1 MRKANKIRYIILAF
15 LLGIISV
22 MFGGGGIASADI
34 NRSYSNVADD
44 LRKDGNFNAWEYPAK
59 ATDYSLQVI
68 QIAESAA
75 GELFVYVYQPS
86 GAVADLRATCINMTL
101 SEEVNGTDLYN
112 LKYLNSSGVF
122 YKYIA
127 EGVKVSSAA
136 ERLYNITSI
145 YREWNEDYDK
155 GTGNDN
161 TIDEV
166 VFEVGKLFKV
176 TTKDGKLVY
185 ENTQTEVIT
194 VTDKYVGLLRY
205 TDSILF
211 GVESNCDS
219 HFIAFST
226 DKKIEDLKKT
236 KISFIQQRYRYSY
249 LSNETTKIG
258 EEKKTTVEITEDEI
272 VSTEIFSFFPKVH
285 LWERIQTCTK
295 FVGSESISDLIKPYL
310 IGKQWVLRFYETEYS
325 RNYGAGGG
333 TDTYTRITGTTI
345 LELTFETAGKVYNL
359 GVVDNKQSGSGKP
372 VNVPNLEWW
381 QILLIVIF
389 CVLILSLVL
398 KLLSLVAPVFGVILQ
413 GLIFLIT
420 SPFRLVIWIVNKI
433 KGD

>member
-44 LRKDGNFNAWEYPAK
+44 LRKDDNFNAWEYPAK

-86 GAVADLRATCINMTL
+86 GKVADLRATSVNMSLT
-101 SEEVNGTDLYN
+101 EDATATKLYA

-122 YKYIA
+122 YKYLA
-127 EGVKVSSAA
+127 EGVKVGTAG
-136 ERLYNITSI
+136 ERYYNITSI
-145 YREWNEDYDK
+145 YREWNADYDK
-155 GTGNDN
+155 DTGNDN

-166 VFEVGKLFKV
+166 VFKVGQLCRV
-176 TTKDGKLVY
+176 TTANGKLVY
-185 ENTQTEVIT
+185 ENTKTDIIT

-226 DKKIEDLKKT
+226 DKKIEDLKKARV
-236 KISFIQQRYRYSY
+236 SFVQQRYRYSY
-249 LSNETTKIG
+249 SSYETTKIG
-258 EEKKTTVEITEDEI
+258 EEKETTVDITEDEI

-285 LWERIQTCTK
+285 LWERIQTCNK

-345 LELTFETAGKVYNL
+345 LELTFETAGKVYDL
-359 GVVDNKQSGSGKP
+359 GVVDNKQSGSGRP
-372 VNVPNLEWW
+372 VNVASLEWW

>member
-1 MRKANKIRYIILAF
+1 MRKANRIQYIIVAF
-15 LLGIISV
+15 LLGILSL
-22 MFGGGGIASADI
+22 MFGGGGVASADI
-34 NRSYSNVADD
+34 NQSYSNVAED
-44 LRKDGNFNAWEYPAK
+44 LQKDKNFNAWEYPAN
-59 ATDYSLQVI
+59 ATDYSLSVI

-86 GAVADLRATCINMTL
+86 GKVADLRATSVNMSLT
-101 SEEVNGTDLYN
+101 ED
-112 LKYLNSSGVF
+112 
-122 YKYIA
+122 
-127 EGVKVSSAA
+127 VKVGTAG
-136 ERLYNITSI
+136 ERYYNITSI
-145 YREWNEDYDK
+145 YREWNADYDK
-155 GTGNDN
+155 DTGNDN

-166 VFEVGKLFKV
+166 VFKVGQLWRV
-176 TTKDGKLVY
+176 TTANGKLVY
-185 ENTQTEVIT
+185 ENTKTDIIT

-226 DKKIEDLKKT
+226 DKKIEDLKKARV
-236 KISFIQQRYRYSY
+236 SFVQQRYRYSY
-249 LSNETTKIG
+249 SSYETTKIG
-258 EEKKTTVEITEDEI
+258 EEKETTVDITEDEI

-285 LWERIQTCTK
+285 LWERIQTCNK

>member
-44 LRKDGNFNAWEYPAK
+44 LRKDDNFNAWEYPAN
-59 ATDYSLQVI
+59 ATDYSLSVI

-86 GAVADLRATCINMTL
+86 GKVADLRATCINMTL

-127 EGVKVSSAA
+127 EGVKVSSAT

-161 TIDEV
+161 TIDEA
-166 VFEVGKLFKV
+166 VFEVGKLFRV

-185 ENTQTEVIT
+185 ENTRTEVIK
-194 VTDKYVGLLRY
+194 VIDKYVGLVRY
-205 TDSILF
+205 SKGFLF

-226 DKKIEDLKKT
+226 DKRIDTLKKAT
-236 KISFIQQRYRYSY
+236 VYFVKQGYRYSY
-249 LSNETTKIG
+249 SSNELSEYG
-258 EEKKTTVEITEDEI
+258 EEEKITVKIMSNQI
-272 VSTEIFSFFPKVH
+272 VCSGVFGFFPDIH
-285 LWERIQTCTK
+285 LWKRIETSK
-295 FVGSESISDLIKPYL
+295 DFVKNVNLSAEANAEIIT
-310 IGKQWVLRFYETEYS
+310 KQWVLRFYETPYS
-325 RNYGAGGG
+325 RMESAGGG
-333 TDTYTRITGTTI
+333 IDTYTRIKGTTI